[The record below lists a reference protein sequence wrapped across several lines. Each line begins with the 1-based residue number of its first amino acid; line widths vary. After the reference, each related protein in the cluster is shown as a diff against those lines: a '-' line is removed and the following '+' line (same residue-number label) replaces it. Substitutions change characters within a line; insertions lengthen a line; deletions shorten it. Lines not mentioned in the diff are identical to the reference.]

1 MTPLEQHVTQSANG
15 FEGLA
20 RQLWPRP
27 TGNRK
32 RDARERA
39 SAKKRLRSALKTG
52 GVSWNYAARL
62 ARLMGV
68 EETPLHDLLL
78 KPRASWP
85 LWALAGAIEANAL
98 HPTRNV
104 ASEQDTRHKA
114 IRDRS
119 PRKANPR
126 RMEVLKVV

>member
-1 MTPLEQHVTQSANG
+1 MTLLEQHLAQSTEG

-20 RQLWPRP
+20 RQLSPRP

-32 RDARERA
+32 RDARECA
-39 SAKKRLRSALKTG
+39 SAKRRLKSALRTG

-85 LWALAGAIEANAL
+85 TWALRAPE
-98 HPTRNV
+98 TRTV
-104 ASEQDTRHKA
+104 ASEQDIERHAQGAGHTA